1 MANRSQSR
9 STTDHDEIRQCAE
22 ARGGRPAVVKSTRG
36 NGMIP
41 EFCGSIFLATAPV
54 RWRKSRGKN
63 SSKNWIEKNS
73 LWSIRTPPPGGRKS
87 NFNKIVSCE
96 TVTGAA
102 RSRSGAGK
110 SGGRAISETGRK
122 RTRTATKKRRAKQR
136 AQARGA

>member
-54 RWRKSRGKN
+54 RSRKSRGKN
-63 SSKNWIEKNS
+63 SSKKLDREK
-73 LWSIRTPPPGGRKS
+73 LAL
-87 NFNKIVSCE
+87 VYQD
-96 TVTGAA
+96 
-102 RSRSGAGK
+102 
-110 SGGRAISETGRK
+110 
-122 RTRTATKKRRAKQR
+122 TAT
-136 AQARGA
+136 RGAEE

>member
-1 MANRSQSR
+1 MRRSPRRTPRGREKHPRQRDDTGILRIDFPGYS
-9 STTDHDEIRQCAE
+9 SGSFEEISWE
-22 ARGGRPAVVKSTRG
+22 
-36 NGMIP
+36 
-41 EFCGSIFLATAPV
+41 ELFE
-54 RWRKSRGKN
+54 
-63 SSKNWIEKNS
+63 NWIEKTRS
-73 LWSIRTPPPGGRKS
+73 GLSGHRRAGGRKS